1 MGGFVELN
9 VLGQF
14 EVVKDGVVRTP
25 SAPKVRQVLALFAM
39 NVNRLVHVDQL
50 IEELWEHRPPPSAM
64 TTVQTYVYVLRK
76 MIKEIA
82 DGDARLLTVP
92 GGYVFAID
100 PAALD
105 VLHFARLADE
115 GKQRFKAGALEEAAI
130 VLQSALDLWRGPVLS
145 SVARGPLLEAS
156 AMRWGE
162 AYNAVLSQRIDVDLQ
177 LGKHAELI
185 SELTGL
191 VAQRPVNEG
200 LQGQLMLT
208 LHRAGRRSEALQ
220 VYQRARTA
228 LAEELGVEPSVQLQ
242 RLHEAMLKSDPSIEA
257 PYGART
263 TAGVTSH
270 NGPPRLLPPDI
281 PTLTGRDEHIT
292 VASRELRSRRIR
304 PAPPVVVVTGPPGS
318 GKSAF
323 CVHVAHL
330 VKSDY
335 PDGQLYARLMS
346 PDGDPVDPKDVLGD
360 FLHGF
365 GYPVGDL
372 PASLGGRA
380 RLWRSWTA
388 ERRVLVVLRDVVHAD
403 QIRPLLP
410 TGAGCATLI
419 ASRKLLADAS
429 QTMGIVLRP
438 LDRRASRRL
447 LADVVTPRRLEPDPG
462 AIEELLDRCGGLP
475 VLLRAA
481 AARLELRPHW
491 PVRRLLPPD
500 LGPLG
505 LPAGAADVL
514 ASVRRTCTA
523 MGHEARRAFLAA
535 AAVPRVSPLAL
546 ANGLGVVEQQ
556 AESLLDDLV
565 EFQLAEFT
573 TAENGT
579 SGLYQVPMPFRAVAR
594 SLREQDDLLPAMTT
608 SGLVHLNRYG

>member
-1 MGGFVELN
+1 MELN

-14 EVVKDGVVRTP
+14 EVLKDGVVRTP

-50 IEELWEHRPPPSAM
+50 VEELWEHRPPPSAM
-64 TTVQTYVYVLRK
+64 TTVQTYVYVVRK
-76 MIKEIA
+76 MIRKVA

-115 GKQRFKAGALEEAAI
+115 GKERFKAGALEEAAL

-145 SVARGPLLEAS
+145 SVALGPLLQAS
-156 AMRWGE
+156 AMRWEE
-162 AYNAVLSQRIDVDLQ
+162 ARNAVLYQRIDVDLQ

-200 LQGQLMLT
+200 LQAKLMLT

-220 VYQRARTA
+220 AYQRARTA
-228 LAEELGVEPSVQLQ
+228 LADELGVEPSVQLQ

-257 PYGART
+257 PAGAST
-263 TAGVTSH
+263 TARAAALP
-270 NGPPRLLPPDI
+270 GPPRLLPPDI
-281 PTLTGRDEHIT
+281 PLVAGRDEQ
-292 VASRELRSRRIR
+292 VAGVSRELRSRRIR
-304 PAPPVVVVTGPPGS
+304 PAPPVVVVAAAPGS

-330 VKSDY
+330 VKATY

-346 PDGDPVDPKDVLGD
+346 PAGDPVDPKDVLGG
-360 FLHGF
+360 FLQAF
-365 GYPVGDL
+365 GYPAGDL
-372 PASLGGRA
+372 PPSLGGRA

-388 ERRVLVVLRDVVHAD
+388 ERRVLVVLRDVV
-403 QIRPLLP
+403 QFEQMRPLLP

-429 QTMGIVLRP
+429 LTMGIVLCP
-438 LDRRASRRL
+438 LDRRESRRL
-447 LADVVTPRRLEPDPG
+447 LTGVIAPRRLEADPG
-462 AIEELLDRCGGLP
+462 AVDELLNRCGGLP
-475 VLLRAA
+475 LLLRAA
-481 AARLELRPHW
+481 ATRLELRPHW
-491 PVRRLLPPD
+491 PVRRLLPPALD
-500 LGPLG
+500 PVG
-505 LPAGAADVL
+505 LPAGTADVL
-514 ASVRRTCTA
+514 ASVRRTYTA
-523 MGHEARRAFLAA
+523 MSLGARRAFLAA
-535 AAVPRVSPLAL
+535 AAVPRTSPRAL
-546 ANGLGVVEQQ
+546 ADGLGNDEQE
-556 AESLLDDLV
+556 AESLLDELV
-565 EFQLAEFT
+565 EFQLAESS

-579 SGLYQVPMPFRAVAR
+579 GFLYQVPMPFRAVAR
-594 SLREQDDLLPAMTT
+594 SLRDQDGSLSAMAV
-608 SGLVHLNRYG
+608 SAPLA